1 MTGSRNAKE
10 AGWVMRLYGWTFALT
25 VGVPL
30 VLASAGVSLLSY
42 DLVSQVSTGANQADN
57 DRSREVVHSAFAAAK
72 AQMRQTV
79 LDNAFRDDAAR
90 NVYPQTSS
98 KWVAKT
104 WAVGTYEAGIYD
116 AFLIVEGSL
125 GYAVEGYLK
134 GKPFLPDTSTY
145 FKGLDVLLGGLST
158 DTSRTQAAASVME
171 VPGGLALV
179 AASPILPT
187 SKDIPVPQEKR
198 YLVLIEYLDASFVEN
213 LGDEYV
219 LDNLR
224 LEPLSSTFD
233 GYLVS
238 GVYGAPVAKAVW
250 DERRPGDQARSLA
263 MNKAFAA
270 VGLLL
275 LVMAGIA
282 ALCWRLVRS
291 LAEREDSAR
300 KDANHDALT
309 GILNRP
315 GLLTTC
321 GGPSALPHAVVFIDL
336 DGFKHVNDSYGHSAG
351 DELIRIVAAGF
362 AELSGKQ
369 ALAGLA
375 RVGGDEFAAVF
386 SGASALEDARA
397 FADDV
402 LAFVATPFNLN
413 GRKAPIGASIGI
425 ASSDGTLGFQELL
438 RRADVAMYRSK
449 ENGKKRI
456 TEYVSD
462 LDKETSE
469 NWDIAEELRAII
481 REGAIEVR
489 YQPIMCARSNRMV
502 GVEALARWPSS
513 SPRQVGTERFIA
525 VAEQNGLIDDL
536 GDIVLSKACHDG
548 LAWPDLKIAVNISPV
563 QLKNEKLVE
572 RTLATISAS
581 GIDVRRV
588 ELEITEN
595 ALLDDV
601 QRANAVFKQFREN
614 GLSIALDDFGAGFSS
629 ISYLKL
635 FSFDRIK
642 IDRSLVDAMETDST
656 KRSLIQGT
664 MVIADGLS
672 MVVTAE
678 GVETAAQRRLLSML
692 GCGNLQGYFFH
703 RPLERSAISALINRP
718 RKQSSVA

>member
-1 MTGSRNAKE
+1 M
-10 AGWVMRLYGWTFALT
+10 
-25 VGVPL
+25 
-30 VLASAGVSLLSY
+30 
-42 DLVSQVSTGANQADN
+42 
-57 DRSREVVHSAFAAAK
+57 
-72 AQMRQTV
+72 
-79 LDNAFRDDAAR
+79 
-90 NVYPQTSS
+90 
-98 KWVAKT
+98 
-104 WAVGTYEAGIYD
+104 
-116 AFLIVEGSL
+116 
-125 GYAVEGYLK
+125 
-134 GKPFLPDTSTY
+134 
-145 FKGLDVLLGGLST
+145 
-158 DTSRTQAAASVME
+158 
-171 VPGGLALV
+171 
-179 AASPILPT
+179 
-187 SKDIPVPQEKR
+187 
-198 YLVLIEYLDASFVEN
+198 
-213 LGDEYV
+213 
-219 LDNLR
+219 
-224 LEPLSSTFD
+224 
-233 GYLVS
+233 
-238 GVYGAPVAKAVW
+238 
-250 DERRPGDQARSLA
+250 
-263 MNKAFAA
+263 
-270 VGLLL
+270 
-275 LVMAGIA
+275 
-282 ALCWRLVRS
+282 
-291 LAEREDSAR
+291 
-300 KDANHDALT
+300 
-309 GILNRP
+309 
-315 GLLTTC
+315 
-321 GGPSALPHAVVFIDL
+321 
-336 DGFKHVNDSYGHSAG
+336 
-351 DELIRIVAAGF
+351 
-362 AELSGKQ
+362 
-369 ALAGLA
+369 
-375 RVGGDEFAAVF
+375 
-386 SGASALEDARA
+386 
-397 FADDV
+397 
-402 LAFVATPFNLN
+402 
-413 GRKAPIGASIGI
+413 
-425 ASSDGTLGFQELL
+425 
-438 RRADVAMYRSK
+438 
-449 ENGKKRI
+449 
-456 TEYVSD
+456 
-462 LDKETSE
+462 
-469 NWDIAEELRAII
+469 RAII